1 MLSAS
6 LSQFQTGQ
14 YVVAVGT
21 QGPGGTLAATTVEQ
35 GSFLPLY
42 EHGNGISSLPQL
54 GCSSSAV
61 ATAALLSAH

>member
-1 MLSAS
+1 MVSAS
-6 LSQFQTGQ
+6 LSPFRTGQ

-21 QGPGGTLAATTVEQ
+21 QGPGGTLTATTVEQ
-35 GSFLPLY
+35 GSFLPHY

-54 GCSSSAV
+54 GCSSAAV